1 MIQEDEML
9 EDVVD
14 DAVRPYLSA
23 FQRAAKNSVAKA
35 DAKAELVSVLKRHQY
50 IQFVGH
56 YWRYLAS
63 SVGDSYLYDVP
74 MTKRGHLKAFRGQR
88 VRVLCIESGDYRD
101 RVYMVGAVLTPGDDA
116 VGRARAE

>member
-1 MIQEDEML
+1 MIHGYEML

-23 FQRAAKNSVAKA
+23 FQRAAKSSVAKA
-35 DAKAELVSVLKRHQY
+35 DAKAELVSVLERHQY

-74 MTKRGHLKAFRGQR
+74 MNKRGNLNRFRGQR
-88 VRVLCIESGDYRD
+88 VRVFCISSGDNRD
-101 RVYMVGAVLTPGDDA
+101 RMYKAGAVITSSDDT
-116 VGRARAE
+116 VRRTRAE

>member
-1 MIQEDEML
+1 MIHEDEML

-88 VRVLCIESGDYRD
+88 VCVLCIESGDYRD
-101 RVYMVGAVLTPGDDA
+101 RVYIVGAVSMQGDET
-116 VGRARAE
+116 VGRAHAE